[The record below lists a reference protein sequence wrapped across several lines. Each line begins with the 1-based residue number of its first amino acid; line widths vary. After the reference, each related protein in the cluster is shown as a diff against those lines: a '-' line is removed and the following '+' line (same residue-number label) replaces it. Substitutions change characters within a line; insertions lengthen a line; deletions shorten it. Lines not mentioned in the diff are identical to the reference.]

1 MRILRNKKSGK
12 SLFAVL
18 SLVFLIS
25 GCGSVSRA
33 QTADPP
39 AEIEK
44 LVPEVTATME
54 EVLPDGRKVPVE
66 LVTVDEE
73 TLQWL
78 LQKQS
83 ALTQTIAK
91 TAGLNESDVK
101 IMLASLDS
109 NSKISCTMVL
119 KTEGQ
124 IENKLADQIREE
136 VIQAVEED
144 PLGAKIRKEDI
155 TISNGNGQ
163 IL

>member
-1 MRILRNKKSGK
+1 MRHKKSGK

-25 GCGSVSRA
+25 GCGSVSQA

-39 AEIEK
+39 TEIEK
-44 LVPEVTATME
+44 LVPEVTTTME
-54 EVLPDGRKVPVE
+54 QILPDGRKVPVE
-66 LVTVDEE
+66 LITVDEE
-73 TLQWL
+73 TLQWR

-109 NSKISCTMVL
+109 NLKISCTMVL
-119 KTEGQ
+119 RTEDK
-124 IENKLADQIREE
+124 IENELADQIRAE
-136 VIQAVEED
+136 VIKAVEED
-144 PLGAKIRKEDI
+144 ALGAKIRKEDI
-155 TISNGNGQ
+155 IISNGNGQ
-163 IL
+163 VI